1 MYLTKV
7 NLDLSKRE
15 TNIAIFNREILHSMI
30 ENCFSGER
38 QHSLWRLEKTMSGYS
53 ILMLSHS
60 IPNLTSLENQVGQGD
75 GKTVNYDSYLNRI
88 CENGRILNF
97 RISVNPVVTRDGKRI
112 PLNLRRTE
120 SYEYC
125 AEDWFRS
132 RMEMRGAD
140 ILNVEF
146 IDAGTIRIKNK
157 GRLFKV
163 TYQGTLR
170 VVDANKMHELLEHGL
185 GHGKAYGCG
194 MLSVMP

>member
-7 NLDLSKRE
+7 NLDLYKRE
-15 TNIAIFNREILHSMI
+15 TNIAIYNREILHSMI

-38 QHSLWRLEKTMSGYS
+38 QHPLWRLEKTMSGYS

-60 IPNLTSLENQVGQGD
+60 IPNLTSLENRVGQGD
-75 GKTVNYDSYLNRI
+75 GKTINYDPYLKRV

-97 RISVNPVVTRDGKRI
+97 RISVNPVVTKDGKRI

-120 SYEYC
+120 NYEYC

-132 RMEMRGAD
+132 HMKMYGAEILSMEY
-140 ILNVEF
+140 V
-146 IDAGTIRIKNK
+146 DAGIMRIKNK

-163 TYQGTLR
+163 TYQGMLR
-170 VVDANKMHELLEHGL
+170 VEDANKIHELLEHGL

-194 MLSVMP
+194 MLSVAP